1 MTRTR
6 LGNSLAVRINR
17 GAEKLK
23 TILNFRYARLC
34 RVRAVAIRTAGVAV
48 LRIPVVGVRRG
59 IGIFDVVRGRRR
71 RVSHSGA
78 EPDRVASAEH
88 DVIRAVAA
96 LDGLV
101 VVVAHRIVIGK
112 LFQIRSV
119 SLQHV
124 AEAHRRRAFARGF
137 VVESV
142 QFAVRE
148 KSANSSGFGLAERAS
163 DDNAVSEGCLQRKE

>member
-1 MTRTR
+1 M
-6 LGNSLAVRINR
+6 
-17 GAEKLK
+17 
-23 TILNFRYARLC
+23 
-34 RVRAVAIRTAGVAV
+34 
-48 LRIPVVGVRRG
+48 
-59 IGIFDVVRGRRR
+59 
-71 RVSHSGA
+71 
-78 EPDRVASAEH
+78 
-88 DVIRAVAA
+88 IRARAA
-96 LDGLV
+96 VDGLV

-124 AEAHRRRAFARGF
+124 VKAHRRRGFARRF

-163 DDNAVSEGCLQRKE
+163 DVNAVSEACLQRKE